1 MYSNPSFLFSP
12 LYNPY
17 NDNSLDLYN
26 QPYEAIQNK
35 NINDLMNEGYF
46 PHMFNHEQYED
57 EDEDNETNRNYT
69 SKSNKNLDEQLNEKN
84 FNPFELKEYE
94 NNLNFSGNIITK
106 ATSKTLGLKIKRSD
120 LIVQD
125 NGKKKGGRKKK
136 DEIEKGEHTKFSEDN
151 LMRKI
156 KSHLLDYIHE
166 RLNKSFINKDL
177 QFLKLF
183 CKINENLKKDYN
195 MDLMEKTIK
204 ELYENSPI
212 SNKYRK
218 NKYINSE
225 KNKIIIKQLYE
236 ETNYNNYELE
246 VMNILNST
254 YLDLLKEF
262 RNKYFN
268 EFLEYIEKEE
278 RAKGETEENIYLY
291 KRNIEELCKNYENWF
306 RKKNGR
312 KRNKNNKNN

>member
-1 MYSNPSFLFSP
+1 M
-12 LYNPY
+12 
-17 NDNSLDLYN
+17 
-26 QPYEAIQNK
+26 
-35 NINDLMNEGYF
+35 
-46 PHMFNHEQYED
+46 
-57 EDEDNETNRNYT
+57 
-69 SKSNKNLDEQLNEKN
+69 
-84 FNPFELKEYE
+84 
-94 NNLNFSGNIITK
+94 
-106 ATSKTLGLKIKRSD
+106 
-120 LIVQD
+120 
-125 NGKKKGGRKKK
+125 KKKKEEEKKK

-218 NKYINSE
+218 KKFINSE
-225 KNKIIIKQLYE
+225 NNKILIKQLYK
-236 ETNYNNYELE
+236 ETNYDNYEFE
-246 VMNILNST
+246 VMDILNST
-254 YLDLLKEF
+254 YLDLLIEF
-262 RNKYFN
+262 RNKNFN
-268 EFLEYIEKEE
+268 EFLDEIEKEE
-278 RAKGETEENIYLY
+278 KAKGETEENICIYKASIGYL
-291 KRNIEELCKNYENWF
+291 CMNYEDWF